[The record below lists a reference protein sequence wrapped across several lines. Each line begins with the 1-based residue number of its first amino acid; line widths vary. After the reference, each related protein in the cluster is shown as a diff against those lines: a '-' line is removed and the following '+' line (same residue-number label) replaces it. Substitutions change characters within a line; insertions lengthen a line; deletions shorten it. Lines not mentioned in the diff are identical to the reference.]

1 MLEFQVK
8 MWKEVP
14 SLIDML
20 SFNIKLYLNSTS
32 LCWQLQLK
40 IQEDSSSLLTLISV
54 NMEFLDL
61 SMDMLRLDL
70 TLSQFGRPNLETL
83 PTMLR

>member
-8 MWKEVP
+8 MWKEVH

-32 LCWQLQLK
+32 LSWQLPLR
-40 IQEDSSSLLTLISV
+40 IQEDSSLLLTLISV

-61 SMDMLRLDL
+61 SMDMLKPDL
-70 TLSQFGRPNLETL
+70 TLLQFGRPNLEIL
-83 PTMLR
+83 PTMRR

>member
-32 LCWQLQLK
+32 LSWQLPLR
-40 IQEDSSSLLTLISV
+40 IQEDSSLLLTLISV

-61 SMDMLRLDL
+61 NMDTLKPDL
-70 TLSQFGRPNLETL
+70 TLLQFGRPNLEIL
-83 PTMLR
+83 PTMRR